1 MKGDGSAE
9 GPAGPGPAVP
19 GPNPTA
25 TAPHGAPEAGPA
37 AHTPGNDHGTGTA
50 PGAPGNGPE
59 TGATANG
66 AGTGTGARTPA
77 GGDGVSG
84 APEDGAGDAPGDGL
98 SGTPEDGARGAPVDP
113 RMFDGAV
120 AAVAV
125 LAGPEDRLLYTNSA
139 FTRMFG
145 HRGIGLPA
153 RAAFPDPDGHRFL
166 AVIDSVRVTGRARQV
181 VGERRTD
188 PGAPGQARHF
198 VYSCSPVTTDRG
210 PGILVLAMDTTA
222 ETLALQRYE
231 ALVSAISQMVWVM
244 GADGSMEEIVPGW
257 EQLTGAPWHPR
268 ADAGWYAHI
277 HPRDREKLSE
287 AWRRAAA
294 GGGRPRVFEATFRV
308 RAADGSYRHLTT
320 RSVPVLRDGGLT
332 EWVSATADVE
342 GAWGTRLRERLLG
355 KVAAVSGASLHEA
368 FAEVVKVVVPELTDA
383 CLILLLSHE
392 GWPLPEHAE
401 VTARRIASATRPGL
415 PAPPAL
421 RGQRVAVTPA
431 VRAVLDRR
439 EPVTFLLEPGTP
451 LPPGLIPTVS
461 ERWLHAS
468 GATSLTL
475 IPLIVDDLVL
485 GYAATSS
492 NGDTPVPGPA
502 ETELLREVLHH
513 AQRPIRKVVD
523 LQRARRTAL
532 GLQRAHLTEPPS
544 VRGGTLAARYQPAV
558 AGGEIGGDW
567 YDAFTLPDGT
577 LVLGIGD
584 VAGHDLTA
592 ATAMGQMRSMLR
604 ALAYA
609 GGPGA
614 RPDAVLAR
622 LDHVSAGLGTA
633 SLATALHVVLH
644 HRPDG
649 TWLMTWS
656 SAGHPPPLVV
666 SASGD
671 AGYLPGAADP
681 PLCVASDLLR
691 TTHTHV
697 LGPGDT
703 LLLYTDGLIETPS
716 APIDEGQRRL
726 AAEAALC
733 RRRSLPDLLR
743 VLQGL
748 SDHRD
753 DTAMLAFRVDEE
765 EDPADE
771 ED

>member
-1 MKGDGSAE
+1 MKGDGTTGGPTGPDPAVRGPDRAAGTE
-9 GPAGPGPAVP
+9 PGGPRGDAGVGPGTGPAPDTSGSGVGGP
-19 GPNPTA
+19 
-25 TAPHGAPEAGPA
+25 
-37 AHTPGNDHGTGTA
+37 
-50 PGAPGNGPE
+50 
-59 TGATANG
+59 
-66 AGTGTGARTPA
+66 
-77 GGDGVSG
+77 
-84 APEDGAGDAPGDGL
+84 
-98 SGTPEDGARGAPVDP
+98 PVNP

-125 LAGPEDRLLYTNSA
+125 LAGAEGRLLYTNSA
-139 FTRMFG
+139 FTRLFG
-145 HRGIGLPA
+145 PRPIGRPA
-153 RAAFPDPDGHRFL
+153 REAFPDSDAHRFL
-166 AVIDSVRVTGRARQV
+166 AVVDSVRVTGRARQV

-188 PGAPGQARHF
+188 TGAPGQARHF
-198 VYSCSPVTTDRG
+198 VYSCSPVTTDHG

-222 ETLALQRYE
+222 ETLTLQRYE
-231 ALVSAISQMVWVM
+231 ALVSAVSQMVWVL
-244 GADGSMEEIVPGW
+244 GTDGSMHEIVPGW
-257 EQLTGAPWHPR
+257 EQLTGEPWHPR
-268 ADAGWYAHI
+268 ADADWYRQI
-277 HPRDREKLSE
+277 HPRDREKLSA
-287 AWRRAAA
+287 AWQRAA
-294 GGGRPRVFEATFRV
+294 GGDRPRVFEATFRV

-320 RSVPVLRDGGLT
+320 RSVPVLRDGSLV

-342 GAWGTRLRERLLG
+342 DAWGTQLRERLLG
-355 KVAAVSGASLHEA
+355 QVAAVSGVSLHEA

-383 CLILLLSHE
+383 CLIMLLSHE
-392 GWPLPEHAE
+392 EWPLPDHAE

-421 RGQRVAVTPA
+421 RGQRVAVPPA

-439 EPVTFLLEPGTP
+439 EPVTFRLEPGAP
-451 LPPGLIPTVS
+451 MPSGLIPTVS

-475 IPLIVDDLVL
+475 IPLIVGDLVL

-492 NGDTPVPGPA
+492 NGDTPIPGPA

-513 AQRPIRKVVD
+513 AQHPIRKVVE
-523 LQRARRTAL
+523 LQQARRTAL
-532 GLQRAHLTEPPS
+532 GLQRAHLTRPPS
-544 VRGGTLAARYQPAV
+544 VRGGTLAARYQPASPS
-558 AGGEIGGDW
+558 GEIGGDW
-567 YDAFTLPDGT
+567 YDAFTHPDGT

-633 SLATALHVVLH
+633 PLATALHVVLR

-666 SASGD
+666 PDRGD
-671 AGYLPGAADP
+671 AAYLPGAADP

-726 AAEAALC
+726 AAEATLC
-733 RRRSLPDLLR
+733 RRQALPDLLR
-743 VLQGL
+743 ILQGL

-753 DTAMLAFRVDEE
+753 DTALLAFRVDEE
-765 EDPADE
+765 S
-771 ED
+771 